1 MHRSVHAMHAPHEQ
15 LSAIAPAAKSSATDS
30 WLGGPV
36 ADRPHPR
43 SRPGCP
49 GCPRSPR
56 AAAAAAAAR
65 PGAPTALPWSSYS
78 GSRCAQTAGRCGPPT
93 PPGVSL
99 DQRARWSLVAC
110 RGQASQLRARCHADP
125 CSGSFRMGRCR
136 GLKKTLPLLGDF
148 FDFLQLESWRPIATF
163 HPPVFLCCY
172 PW

>member
-1 MHRSVHAMHAPHEQ
+1 MNLPHRSRARAVLDRVCPPTQREASRARVHGSSPWLLHLRVRCMHRSVHAMHAPHEQ

-36 ADRPHPR
+36 ADRPHPC

-78 GSRCAQTAGRCGPPT
+78 GIRCAQTAGQCGPPT
-93 PPGVSL
+93 PPGMSS
-99 DQRARWSLVAC
+99 DQRARWSLVVC
-110 RGQASQLRARCHADP
+110 RGQGC
-125 CSGSFRMGRCR
+125 
-136 GLKKTLPLLGDF
+136 
-148 FDFLQLESWRPIATF
+148 
-163 HPPVFLCCY
+163 
-172 PW
+172 